1 MRKATYGDLVV
12 GRKSPQDS
20 RSCFDGGSGGQQS
33 PTAATCGQEQPQTKT
48 FLYLYLCICHKWTRA
63 SPDRT
68 LLRSTTAAGHRFNL
82 RFHFVQSQSDSS
94 IATNQNY
101 RLKAFLKIMIF
112 QTSSTRKREEKLYH
126 LPKVNQSPR
135 KRFPKRQLTHRSSQ
149 AGSLMGT
156 VGALLLRS
164 VAGIAAPAQL
174 AGRRCPRCRS
184 GHRCPL
190 SRNSHRSRR
199 SGCRSTSHQVTA
211 GGVKIVMMSYS
222 KLLSPW
228 IPWHLFIQY

>member
-1 MRKATYGDLVV
+1 MWPRTTPDKDFLVFV
-12 GRKSPQDS
+12 FVYLPQVD
-20 RSCFDGGSGGQQS
+20 QS
-33 PTAATCGQEQPQTKT
+33 QPRQN
-48 FLYLYLCICHKWTRA
+48 
-63 SPDRT
+63 
-68 LLRSTTAAGHRFNL
+68 LLRSTTVAGHRFNL
-82 RFHFVQSQSDSS
+82 RFHFVQSQSDSL

-112 QTSSTRKREEKLYH
+112 QTSSTHKREEKLYY

-135 KRFPKRQLTHRSSQ
+135 KRFPKRRLTHRSSQ

-199 SGCRSTSHQVTA
+199 SGCPSTSHQVTA

-228 IPWHLFIQY
+228 IPWNLFIQY